1 MPNLAEYLEA
11 NANQFQEALFELLR
25 IPSVSADPAYSE
37 DMGRAADWLTE
48 KFEKL
53 GLKTE
58 RITTSSYPIL
68 YAESPSVADAPVV
81 LVYGHYDVQP
91 PDPLDEWET
100 PAFEPSVRNGNVY
113 ARGATDDKGQFLTHL
128 LSVEAWLAT
137 RGPLPVQIK
146 FLIEGEEECGSEALN
161 ELLDGKYTILGRPPL
176 EALEADVAVISDTSQ
191 FGPGRPA
198 ITYGLKGIAY
208 FQLNL
213 TGPNQDLHSGSFGG
227 AVSNP
232 ANALAA
238 LLASLIDGD
247 GRIQIPGFY
256 DDVGGLTESERKQ
269 FEELGFDEAAF
280 KQQSGVGAVTGEKGF
295 STLER
300 KWARPT
306 FDING
311 LWSGYQGEGAKTVL
325 PARAGAKFSF
335 RLVPAQD
342 PEKIASALKSYLQEH
357 CPPGIELELQ
367 EMHHAPG
374 VVVPLESPYLSAAS
388 RAIEAGFGKSPVYIR
403 EGGSIPI
410 VTSFKTLLNMDTLLL
425 GWGQND
431 DNMHSPNEKFSLEDF
446 QKGIRSSAHLW
457 EELGQL
463 GR

>member
-1 MPNLAEYLEA
+1 MSELDDYLVD
-11 NANQFQEALFELLR
+11 NADRFQEAMFELLR
-25 IPSVSADPAYSE
+25 IPSVSADPAYAA

-48 KFEKL
+48 RFESL

-58 RITTSSYPIL
+58 RIATASHPIL
-68 YAESPSVADAPVV
+68 YAESPPVEGAPVV

-91 PDPLDEWET
+91 PDPLDEWVT
-100 PAFEPSVRNGNVY
+100 PPFEPTVREGNVY

-128 LSVEAWLAT
+128 MSVEAWQAT
-137 RGPLPVQIK
+137 RGPLPVQVK

-176 EALEADVAVISDTSQ
+176 EALKADVAVISDTGQ

-208 FQLNL
+208 FQINL

-227 AVSNP
+227 AVTNP
-232 ANALAA
+232 ANTLAK
-238 LLASLIDGD
+238 LLARLIDD
-247 GRIQIPGFY
+247 EGRIQIPGFY
-256 DDVGGLTESERKQ
+256 DDVLALSDQEREQ
-269 FEELGFDEAAF
+269 FEALAFDEENF
-280 KQQSGVGAVTGEKGF
+280 KQQIGVEAVSGEIGY

-335 RLVPAQD
+335 RLVPGQN
-342 PEKIASALKSYLQEH
+342 PEKIAASLESFLREH
-357 CPPGIELELQ
+357 LPPGIEMEFL

-374 VVVPLESPYLSAAS
+374 VVVPLDSPYLSAAS
-388 RAIEAGFGKSPVYIR
+388 QAIEAGFGTAPVYIR

-410 VTSFKTLLNMDTLLL
+410 VTSFKELLGIDTLLL

-431 DNMHSPNEKFSLEDF
+431 DNMHSPNEKFSLDDF
-446 QKGIRSSAHLW
+446 QRGIRSSAHLW